1 LRAIR
6 HQSAQDFCLFRLLG
20 YPQPLRNPFLIA
32 GCPFSFSTA
41 KKKMDEKKTPAHF
54 DFSQGKRN
62 ARPS

>member
-1 LRAIR
+1 LLLQVFNGEAYL
-6 HQSAQDFCLFRLLG
+6 LFASFN
-20 YPQPLRNPFLIA
+20 YFYFAFI